1 MQKKSKIIRI
11 SEFNAEKR
19 KDKELI
25 YYNEQLSKLNL
36 RLSIIMAEIKLTK
49 EIIDMIENE
58 KLMDFAK
65 RLNQDTEQILIE
77 SSLPL
82 TFIVPINFLL

>member
-58 KLMDFAK
+58 
-65 RLNQDTEQILIE
+65 
-77 SSLPL
+77 
-82 TFIVPINFLL
+82 

>member
-1 MQKKSKIIRI
+1 MQKKSKIISI
-11 SEFNAEKR
+11 ADFNAEKQ

-58 KLMDFAK
+58 KLIDFAK
-65 RLNQDTEQILIE
+65 RLDHDTE
-77 SSLPL
+77 
-82 TFIVPINFLL
+82 

>member
-36 RLSIIMAEIKLTK
+36 RLSIIMSEIKLTK

-65 RLNQDTEQILIE
+65 RLNQDTE
-77 SSLPL
+77 
-82 TFIVPINFLL
+82 

>member
-36 RLSIIMAEIKLTK
+36 RLSIIMQEIKLTK

-65 RLNQDTEQILIE
+65 RLNQDTE
-77 SSLPL
+77 
-82 TFIVPINFLL
+82 

>member
-49 EIIDMIENE
+49 EIKDMIENE

-65 RLNQDTEQILIE
+65 RLNQDTE
-77 SSLPL
+77 
-82 TFIVPINFLL
+82 

>member
-1 MQKKSKIIRI
+1 MQKKSKIISI
-11 SEFNAEKR
+11 ADFNAEKR

-58 KLMDFAK
+58 KLIDFAK
-65 RLNQDTEQILIE
+65 RLDYDTE
-77 SSLPL
+77 
-82 TFIVPINFLL
+82 

>member
-65 RLNQDTEQILIE
+65 RLNQDTE
-77 SSLPL
+77 
-82 TFIVPINFLL
+82 

>member
-1 MQKKSKIIRI
+1 MQKKSKIICI

-36 RLSIIMAEIKLTK
+36 RLSIIMSEIKLTK

-65 RLNQDTEQILIE
+65 RLDHDTE
-77 SSLPL
+77 
-82 TFIVPINFLL
+82 

>member
-1 MQKKSKIIRI
+1 MQKKSKIISI
-11 SEFNAEKR
+11 ADFNAEKR

-36 RLSIIMAEIKLTK
+36 RLSILMAEIKLTK

-58 KLMDFAK
+58 KLIDFAK
-65 RLNQDTEQILIE
+65 SPDHDTE
-77 SSLPL
+77 
-82 TFIVPINFLL
+82 

>member
-1 MQKKSKIIRI
+1 MQKKSKIISI
-11 SEFNAEKR
+11 ADFNAEKR

-58 KLMDFAK
+58 KLMDISK
-65 RLNQDTEQILIE
+65 RLNQDTE
-77 SSLPL
+77 
-82 TFIVPINFLL
+82 

>member
-1 MQKKSKIIRI
+1 MQKKSKIISI
-11 SEFNAEKR
+11 ADFNAEKR

-36 RLSIIMAEIKLTK
+36 RLSILMAEIKLTK

-58 KLMDFAK
+58 KLIDFAK
-65 RLNQDTEQILIE
+65 SLDHDTE
-77 SSLPL
+77 
-82 TFIVPINFLL
+82 

>member
-1 MQKKSKIIRI
+1 MQKKSKIISI
-11 SEFNAEKR
+11 TDFNAEKR

-58 KLMDFAK
+58 KLIDFAK
-65 RLNQDTEQILIE
+65 SLDHDTE
-77 SSLPL
+77 
-82 TFIVPINFLL
+82 

>member
-1 MQKKSKIIRI
+1 MQKKSKIISI
-11 SEFNAEKR
+11 ADFNAEKR

-65 RLNQDTEQILIE
+65 RLNQDTE
-77 SSLPL
+77 
-82 TFIVPINFLL
+82 

>member
-1 MQKKSKIIRI
+1 MQKKSKIISI
-11 SEFNAEKR
+11 ADFNAEKR

-58 KLMDFAK
+58 KVIDFAK
-65 RLNQDTEQILIE
+65 RLDHDTE
-77 SSLPL
+77 
-82 TFIVPINFLL
+82 

>member
-49 EIIDMIENE
+49 EIKDMIENE

-65 RLNQDTEQILIE
+65 RLNQVSE
-77 SSLPL
+77 
-82 TFIVPINFLL
+82 

>member
-1 MQKKSKIIRI
+1 MQKKSKIISI
-11 SEFNAEKR
+11 ADFNAEKR

-58 KLMDFAK
+58 KLIDFAK
-65 RLNQDTEQILIE
+65 SLDHDTE
-77 SSLPL
+77 
-82 TFIVPINFLL
+82 

>member
-1 MQKKSKIIRI
+1 MQKKSKIISI
-11 SEFNAEKR
+11 ADFNAEKR

-49 EIIDMIENE
+49 EIINMIENE
-58 KLMDFAK
+58 KLIDFAK
-65 RLNQDTEQILIE
+65 RLDHDTE
-77 SSLPL
+77 
-82 TFIVPINFLL
+82 

>member
-1 MQKKSKIIRI
+1 MQKKSKIISI
-11 SEFNAEKR
+11 ADFNAEKR

-49 EIIDMIENE
+49 EIINMIENE
-58 KLMDFAK
+58 KLIDFAK
-65 RLNQDTEQILIE
+65 RLDQDTE
-77 SSLPL
+77 
-82 TFIVPINFLL
+82 

>member
-1 MQKKSKIIRI
+1 MQKKSKIISI
-11 SEFNAEKR
+11 ADFNAEKR

-58 KLMDFAK
+58 KLIDFAK
-65 RLNQDTEQILIE
+65 RLDHDTE
-77 SSLPL
+77 
-82 TFIVPINFLL
+82 

>member
-1 MQKKSKIIRI
+1 MQKKSKIISI
-11 SEFNAEKR
+11 ADFNAEKR

-36 RLSIIMAEIKLTK
+36 RLSIITAEIKLTK

-58 KLMDFAK
+58 KLIDFAK
-65 RLNQDTEQILIE
+65 RLDHDTE
-77 SSLPL
+77 
-82 TFIVPINFLL
+82 